1 VNGDSSSPDLAAL
14 LRRLPHRYPF
24 LMVDRVLELG
34 DNRVLTLKNVSID
47 EPFFNGHFPGRP
59 VMPGV
64 LVVEAMAQ
72 SGALLAL
79 GMMNSDKTNSERKS
93 AERPA
98 AALFM
103 LTGIDR
109 LRLRR
114 PVVPGDQLRMEVR
127 LLKHHRP
134 LWKMHAEARVDG
146 ELVAEAELS
155 AMEVEEP
162 AP

>member
-1 VNGDSSSPDLAAL
+1 MNGDSSSPDLAAL

-34 DNRVLTLKNVSID
+34 NNRVLTLKNVSID

-79 GMMNSDKTNSERKS
+79 GIMNTGTMNAERKS
-93 AERPA
+93 AERP

-134 LWKMHAEARVDG
+134 LWKMQAEARVDG

-155 AMEVEEP
+155 AMEVEEQVR
-162 AP
+162 